1 MSMINWA
8 EKEIE
13 LACARERASSEE
25 MCDYGIACY
34 QSALKAFKSLL
45 EDEHSGYSIGVTKN
59 ILNRLIDYK
68 PLTPIED
75 TPDIWNEII
84 MYKTS
89 DTDIKTYQC
98 TRMSSLFKDVY
109 SDGTTKYSDVQRT
122 VVTYVDN
129 PGITW
134 SSGTA
139 SEIINELYPITMPY
153 APSSKQYVVYAEE
166 FLVDP
171 ARGDDDTVG
180 YLYVVTPEGE
190 KVEINR
196 FFKDTGVG
204 CEMVEIDRK
213 EFENRRAVADVRIL
227 KELRNN
233 EKN

>member
-1 MSMINWA
+1 MINWA

-13 LACARERASSEE
+13 LACARERASDEE

-45 EDEHSGYSIGVTKN
+45 EDEHSGFSIGVTKN
-59 ILNRLIDYK
+59 ILNRLIDHE

-75 TPDIWNEII
+75 TPDIWNEVR
-84 MYKTS
+84 YKEP
-89 DTDIKTYQC
+89 DTDVKVYQC

-109 SDGTTKYSDVQRT
+109 PDGTVKYSDVRRT

-129 PGITW
+129 PGIAW
-134 SSGTA
+134 SNGTA
-139 SEIINELYPITMPY
+139 SRIINELYPITMPY
-153 APSSKQYVVYAEE
+153 APSSKQYVVHAEE

-171 ARGDDDTVG
+171 ARGDYDTVG
-180 YLYVVTPEGE
+180 YLYVVTPEGD

-213 EFENRRAVADVRIL
+213 EFEGRRALADVRIL
-227 KELRNN
+227 KERNS